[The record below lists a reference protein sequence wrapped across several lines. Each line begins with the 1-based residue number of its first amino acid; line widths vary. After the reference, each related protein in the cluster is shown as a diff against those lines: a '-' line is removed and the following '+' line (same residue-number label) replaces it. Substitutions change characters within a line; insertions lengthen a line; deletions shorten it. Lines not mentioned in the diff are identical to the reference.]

1 MLINIYA
8 CTHHPSVCPWARAL
22 HVYIKVNRT
31 NCLCVICDMSSD
43 CCLPFLLCLVFLSL
57 RCVSHMT
64 DIHNSMLRVVYLR
77 TWSCVVC
84 VCQACTLCIPSCRT
98 CLIVNVLAFYTN
110 ADLIARLLRERLCC
124 VLFIISFLFLSY
136 IIIYIYIRYEHEIIT
151 QQVYIFA
158 FCSIDGSA
166 SIANRHR
173 TVHDEGPQRTISPC
187 PLSASIITCLKCAND
202 PTPTPCVCLYPISE
216 EIETH
221 REDHTP
227 TRPIP
232 SSTSSV

>member
-1 MLINIYA
+1 MLF
-8 CTHHPSVCPWARAL
+8 VFARLAFY
-22 HVYIKVNRT
+22 V
-31 NCLCVICDMSSD
+31 
-43 CCLPFLLCLVFLSL
+43 
-57 RCVSHMT
+57 
-64 DIHNSMLRVVYLR
+64 
-77 TWSCVVC
+77 
-84 VCQACTLCIPSCRT
+84 PSCRT

-124 VLFIISFLFLSY
+124 VLFYYIVPFSIISILL
-136 IIIYIYIRYEHEIIT
+136 YIYIRYEHEIIT

-173 TVHDEGPQRTISPC
+173 TVHDEGPQRTVFPC

-221 REDHTP
+221 REDHNSNPANPELYLVRLTLRFP
-227 TRPIP
+227 LYY
-232 SSTSSV
+232 

>member
-1 MLINIYA
+1 
-8 CTHHPSVCPWARAL
+8 
-22 HVYIKVNRT
+22 
-31 NCLCVICDMSSD
+31 MSSD

-124 VLFIISFLFLSY
+124 VLFIISFLFLPY
-136 IIIYIYIRYEHEIIT
+136 IIIYIYNTIR
-151 QQVYIFA
+151 
-158 FCSIDGSA
+158 
-166 SIANRHR
+166 
-173 TVHDEGPQRTISPC
+173 
-187 PLSASIITCLKCAND
+187 
-202 PTPTPCVCLYPISE
+202 
-216 EIETH
+216 
-221 REDHTP
+221 
-227 TRPIP
+227 TRDNN
-232 SSTSSV
+232 STSVHVRFLFYRRIGKYC